1 LCNGAARPAPTR
13 PVRVRVLASLPSA
26 SRDRVAQRQSA
37 CTTGRRPEVRVLPR
51 SPRAAAGWK
60 LSPAEQAALNRKV
73 PGSIPGHPITEG
85 QADGRRRQR
94 SRKPPSA
101 RAPWEFDPL
110 SFRLL
115 MPRSFNGRT
124 PRCLRGDDGS
134 SSVTGRSIAR
144 AIDGPQAPQT
154 PASRSGVAQS
164 GERLAVNQRLR
175 RFESCPRSSRERGRR
190 LPAGLIC
197 RFPPGSTPGLPTSRL
212 HRLTAGRQALNLETG
227 VRLSVELSLHPHP
240 ER

>member
-1 LCNGAARPAPTR
+1 M
-13 PVRVRVLASLPSA
+13 
-26 SRDRVAQRQSA
+26 
-37 CTTGRRPEVRVLPR
+37 TGRRPEVRVLPR

-110 SFRLL
+110 SFRFL

-144 AIDGPQAPQT
+144 AIDGLRAPQT

-164 GERLAVNQRLR
+164 GERLAVNQRPR

-197 RFPPGSTPGLPTSRL
+197 RFSAWFDSRAPDLPAPSANGRPPGPHPGNRSSTLRGAITPSTPREVT
-212 HRLTAGRQALNLETG
+212 T
-227 VRLSVELSLHPHP
+227 
-240 ER
+240 